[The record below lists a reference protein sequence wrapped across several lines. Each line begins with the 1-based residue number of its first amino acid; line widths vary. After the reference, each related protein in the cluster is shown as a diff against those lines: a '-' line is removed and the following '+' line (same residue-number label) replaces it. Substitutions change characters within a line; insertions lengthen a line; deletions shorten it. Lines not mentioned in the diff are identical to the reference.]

1 MVVQKERTVQTHM
14 NCAGYPPVHISGLL
28 ALKVSSSR
36 TPKWTLESYSGM
48 SDQCL
53 MKSVMADHALGF
65 ELCSVSAIFN
75 SGLETHAPP
84 PVHTKKRRTCES
96 LSTPHC
102 VLFSLAV
109 L

>member
-1 MVVQKERTVQTHM
+1 MVVQKERAAQTHT
-14 NCAGYPPVHISGLL
+14 NHISGLL

-53 MKSVMADHALGF
+53 MKSVMADYVPGF

-75 SGLETHAPP
+75 SGLEPHVPP
-84 PVHTKKRRTCES
+84 PVHTKKRQTRGS
-96 LSTPHC
+96 LSTLHC